1 MWLYTDK
8 GHISVVVH
16 KDASNTVLLRA
27 RNPDTLPQLVRNGKV
42 RQSYSPERD
51 YWYRITT
58 SKVEFNEILAMY
70 VDKMIYT
77 NFKAHIG
84 SDGILSKEHI
94 EAYHDVYW
102 AGGRLAVPDA

>member
-1 MWLYTDK
+1 
-8 GHISVVVH
+8 
-16 KDASNTVLLRA
+16 
-27 RNPDTLPQLVRNGKV
+27 
-42 RQSYSPERD
+42 
-51 YWYRITT
+51 
-58 SKVEFNEILAMY
+58 MY

-77 NFKAHIG
+77 NFKAHIS